1 MCGDS
6 FAAEVE
12 RHVFWFDLRMIV
24 IFDSGDDNDSG
35 DDLGNGGDVMIFVV
49 MVNVQLPF
57 LPPIAWE
64 IMVVA
69 QIRML
74 IMIMIFDKDI

>member
-1 MCGDS
+1 
-6 FAAEVE
+6 
-12 RHVFWFDLRMIV
+12 
-24 IFDSGDDNDSG
+24 
-35 DDLGNGGDVMIFVV
+35 MIFVV

-69 QIRML
+69 QML
-74 IMIMIFDKDI
+74 IMIMIFDNDVEPR